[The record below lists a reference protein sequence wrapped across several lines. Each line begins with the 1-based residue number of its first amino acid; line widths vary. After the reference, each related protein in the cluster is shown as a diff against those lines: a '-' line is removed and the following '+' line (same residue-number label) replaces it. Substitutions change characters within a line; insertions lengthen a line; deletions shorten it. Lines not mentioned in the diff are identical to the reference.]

1 MAGTNMVKEVIVLP
15 DGEARDVCWRFV
27 TGNKFGRAGRPLGSK
42 VRLSEK
48 FLTELGKDFN
58 KHGAEVIQQ
67 VRTNSPE
74 TYLRVIAQLV
84 PKEMLA
90 HLEVSGEVEITTRR
104 EQILS
109 AYRLLG
115 EDGDEAEVISDE

>member
-1 MAGTNMVKEVIVLP
+1 MGKGVIVRP
-15 DGEARDVCWRFV
+15 DRDRRDTCGRFL

-67 VRTNSPE
+67 VRKNSPE
-74 TYLRVIAQLV
+74 IYLRVIAQLV
-84 PKEMLA
+84 PKEMLTR
-90 HLEVSGEVEITTRR
+90 LEVSAEVATRTNPNR
-104 EQILS
+104 LS
-109 AYRLLG
+109 A
-115 EDGDEAEVISDE
+115 AW

>member
-1 MAGTNMVKEVIVLP
+1 MNKDMIEHRKNNGK
-15 DGEARDVCWRFV
+15 DVSGRFV

-42 VRLSEK
+42 VRLSDK

-67 VRTNSPE
+67 VRKNSPE
-74 TYLRVIAQLV
+74 IYLRVIAQLV
-84 PKEMLA
+84 PKEMLTR
-90 HLEVSGEVEITTRR
+90 LEVSAEVEITARR
-104 EQILS
+104 EQILT

-115 EDGDEAEVISDE
+115 EEADEAEFVGDE

>member
-1 MAGTNMVKEVIVLP
+1 MTKDMIEHRKNNGK
-15 DGEARDVCWRFV
+15 DVRGRFV
-27 TGNKFGRAGRPLGSK
+27 TGNKLGCAGRPLGSK

-58 KHGAEVIQQ
+58 KHGPEVIQQ
-67 VRTNSPE
+67 VRKNSPE

-90 HLEVSGEVEITTRR
+90 RLEVSGEVEITTRR

-115 EDGDEAEVISDE
+115 EEAREAEFISGE

>member
-1 MAGTNMVKEVIVLP
+1 MGKGVIVRP
-15 DGEARDVCWRFV
+15 DSEGRNTCGRFL

-42 VRLSEK
+42 VRLSDK

-67 VRTNSPE
+67 VRKNSPE
-74 TYLRVIAQLV
+74 IYLRVIAQLV
-84 PKEMLA
+84 PKEMLTR
-90 HLEVSGEVEITTRR
+90 LEVSAEVEITRRR
-104 EQILS
+104 EQILT

-115 EDGDEAEVISDE
+115 EEADEAELISDE